1 MVLLTRKVGCLSMD
15 CKSIWQNFLNK
26 VQENIS
32 PMLYETWFMETE
44 LVDLKEN
51 HARVLVP
58 MHVHKKH
65 LKENYNDLI
74 EEIFTDLTGTNFHFD
89 YYTKEELENDTTI
102 DTNEVGVPSIV
113 QYETNLN
120 PNYTFE
126 NFIVGESNKFA
137 KATSLA
143 VAEKPGLMYNP
154 LFIYGNSGLGKTHLM
169 HAIGN
174 YITKTSNK
182 RVLYVTSEKFVSD
195 FIGISRKNSA
205 GNNFD
210 NVEIFKKKY
219 RDIDVLMI
227 DDIQYLGSANQTQQ
241 EFFNTFNDL
250 YGNNKQIIIS
260 SDRSPDDLKLLEDRL
275 RTRFNWGLTIDIL
288 PPDFKLRMD
297 IIDKKIEGHNM
308 YNTLPKEV
316 KEYIAS
322 NCTNDIRKLEGAI
335 TRVFAYATMMSG
347 CEITLDLA
355 IEALK
360 DYFVKSII
368 SKNKIDQVMQLV
380 ANNYNIG
387 VEDLKSK
394 KRSANISVPRQI
406 AMYICRTVLEES
418 FPKIGIEF
426 GGKDHTTVM
435 HSVDKIKKEIESNP
449 ILEMEIQKIIQQIK

>member
-1 MVLLTRKVGCLSMD
+1 MD
-15 CKSIWQNFLNK
+15 NKTLWKTFLEK
-26 VQENIS
+26 MKENIS
-32 PMLYETWFMETE
+32 PMLFETWFMETE
-44 LVDLKEN
+44 LIELKEN
-51 HARVLVP
+51 HATVLVP

-74 EEIFTDLTGTNFHFD
+74 QEIFAEITGTNFQFE
-89 YYTKEELENDTTI
+89 YVTKEEVEQNIEI
-102 DTNEVGVPSIV
+102 DTDNVGVPAV
-113 QYETNLN
+113 NEYETNLN
-120 PNYTFE
+120 PLYTFD
-126 NFIVGESNKFA
+126 NFIVGSSNKFA

-143 VAEKPGLMYNP
+143 VAEKPGFMYNP
-154 LFIYGNSGLGKTHLM
+154 LFISSHPENILPFSKYN
-169 HAIGN
+169 
-174 YITKTSNK
+174 ITAFIIKNSNK

-195 FIGISRKNSA
+195 FIGINKKNSE

-210 NVEIFKKKY
+210 NVEIFKRKY

-227 DDIQYLGSANQTQQ
+227 DDIQYLGNANQTQQ

-297 IIDKKIEGHNM
+297 IIDKKLEGQVMSNAF
-308 YNTLPKEV
+308 PKEV

-322 NCTNDIRKLEGAI
+322 NCTSDIRKLEGAI
-335 TRVFAYATMMSG
+335 TRVVAYATMMNGSD
-347 CEITLDLA
+347 ITLDLA

-360 DYFVKSII
+360 DYFAKSVVA
-368 SKNKIDQVMQLV
+368 KNKIDQVQQLV
-380 ANNYNIG
+380 ASNYNIT

-394 KRSANISVPRQI
+394 KRMASIAVPRQI

-418 FPKIGIEF
+418 LPKIGIEF

-435 HSVDKIKKEIESNP
+435 HSVEKIKNEMKKNP
-449 ILEMEIQKIIQQIK
+449 ILEMEIQKIIAQIK

>member
-1 MVLLTRKVGCLSMD
+1 MD
-15 CKSIWQNFLNK
+15 NNTLWKTFLEK
-26 VQENIS
+26 MKENIS
-32 PMLYETWFMETE
+32 PMLFETWFMETE
-44 LVDLKEN
+44 LIDLKEKQ
-51 HARVLVP
+51 ATVLVP

-74 EEIFTDLTGTNFHFD
+74 QEIFAEITGTNFQFE
-89 YYTKEELENDTTI
+89 YVTKEEVEQNIEI
-102 DTNEVGVPSIV
+102 DTDNVGVPAV
-113 QYETNLN
+113 NEHETNLN
-120 PNYTFE
+120 PLYKFD
-126 NFIVGESNKFA
+126 NFIVGASNKFA

-143 VAEKPGLMYNP
+143 VAEKPGFMYNP

-174 YITKTSNK
+174 YIIKNSKK

-195 FIGISRKNSA
+195 FIGINKKSKD

-210 NVEIFKKKY
+210 SVDIFKKKY

-227 DDIQYLGSANQTQQ
+227 DDIQYLGNANQTQQ

-297 IIDKKIEGHNM
+297 IIDKKLEGQVM
-308 YNTLPKEV
+308 SNTFPKDV

-322 NCTNDIRKLEGAI
+322 NCTSDIRKLEGAI
-335 TRVFAYATMMSG
+335 TRVVAYATMMNGSD
-347 CEITLDLA
+347 ITLDLA

-360 DYFVKSII
+360 DYFVKSVVA
-368 SKNKIDQVMQLV
+368 KNKIDQVQQLV
-380 ANNYNIG
+380 ASNYNIT

-394 KRSANISVPRQI
+394 KRMASIAVPRQI
-406 AMYICRTVLEES
+406 AMYICRTILEES
-418 FPKIGIEF
+418 LPKIGIEF

-435 HSVDKIKKEIESNP
+435 HSVEKIKNEMKKNP
-449 ILEMEIQKIIQQIK
+449 ILEMEIQKIIAQIK